1 MAPISL
7 FILKII
13 ELALL
18 GPYVPVASIHTDDT
32 VRSCTRTCTVP
43 QTVKQKTQTE
53 KPDGTA
59 DAERTYSTQYEYQ
72 PTHTSPIGR
81 TIHGSDRALYIH
93 ILSPYL

>member
-59 DAERTYSTQYEYQ
+59 DAERTYRQYSVRVPAHPYQ
-72 PTHTSPIGR
+72 PHRQDHPWI
-81 TIHGSDRALYIH
+81 
-93 ILSPYL
+93 